1 MSLFPAKLLKQVV
14 AVNAAIVAELTEEES
29 GSCQRKIRKPKADTA
44 LTLT

>member
-14 AVNAAIVAELTEEES
+14 AVNAAIVAELTEEDG

>member
-14 AVNAAIVAELTEEES
+14 ANAAIVAELTEEES
-29 GSCQRKIRKPKADTA
+29 GSCQRKIRKPKADTT